1 MLRKCR
7 RDNCWSILINQTYK
21 ATTNTGRFI
30 NNMSAERK
38 HDASVGNDVANQLA
52 ETLRRGSSLTMQV
65 VLRRDLIEVSLL
77 VRSGSSQRDLKAHN
91 SIFRRS
97 DGRSGR

>member
-1 MLRKCR
+1 
-7 RDNCWSILINQTYK
+7 
-21 ATTNTGRFI
+21 
-30 NNMSAERK
+30 
-38 HDASVGNDVANQLA
+38 
-52 ETLRRGSSLTMQV
+52 MQV